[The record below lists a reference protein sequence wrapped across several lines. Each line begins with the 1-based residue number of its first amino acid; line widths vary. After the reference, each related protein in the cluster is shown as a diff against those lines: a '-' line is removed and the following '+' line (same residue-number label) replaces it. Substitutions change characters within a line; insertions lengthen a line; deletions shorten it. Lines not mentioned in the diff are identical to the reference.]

1 MRHNKKGFFIMPY
14 PTNDSIYKRRS
25 IRSFHKAPISDNDL
39 NFILSSGLSAPSGEG
54 IHPLELVVI
63 KKDETKEK
71 IKSFYEWAG
80 FCTQSPVSVL
90 VCYDADKIF
99 AAGYDNDDLGKLDAA
114 ACIENMLLRATDLGI
129 ATCWTHAME
138 NADDY
143 RKLLNIPENI
153 VPVALVVMGYSDIPF
168 SAKDQFDKN
177 KIHIDRW

>member
-1 MRHNKKGFFIMPY
+1 MTYQKTDYM
-14 PTNDSIYKRRS
+14 YKRRS
-25 IRSFHKAPISDNDL
+25 IRSFRKDPISDDNL

-54 IHPLELVVI
+54 IQPLELIVI
-63 KKDETKEK
+63 KNDELKKK

-90 VCYDADKIF
+90 VCYDSDKIF

-114 ACIENMLLRATDLGI
+114 ACIENMLLRATELGV

-138 NADDY
+138 NQEDY
-143 RKLLNIPENI
+143 RKLLNIPKNI

-177 KIHIDRW
+177 KIHNDRW

>member
-1 MRHNKKGFFIMPY
+1 MAY
-14 PTNDSIYKRRS
+14 QTTDSIYKRRS
-25 IRSFHKAPISDNDL
+25 IRSFCKDEISDNDL

-54 IHPLELVVI
+54 IHPLELIII
-63 KKDETKEK
+63 KNDETKEK

-80 FCTQSPVSVL
+80 FCTESPVSVL
-90 VCYDADKIF
+90 VCYDANKIL

-129 ATCWTHAME
+129 ATCWTHALE

-143 RKLLNIPENI
+143 RKLLGIPKNI
-153 VPVALVVMGYSDIPF
+153 VPVALVVMGYSDQPF
-168 SAKDQFDKN
+168 VAKDQFDKN